1 MGLRLSS
8 RGSRRVNHAGGIL
21 ALGSESERR
30 NATIRLLAAR
40 NYGTMP
46 TVETGRCD
54 GERVRLYRWTD
65 APAGDLIGLGEGE
78 RVNLALLTGPTYP
91 ARFLPGEDVI
101 DLKPGEW
108 TVAPPTPPESD
119 EAEPLYLPPIYRL
132 PVATVDR
139 LLNKI
144 EPVFERGV
152 GHERLRASQT
162 RAREAGLLTDE
173 VADEIIERVTF
184 MLTPKADRVVPP
196 AVEAGRP
203 KVATDPPPR

>member
-1 MGLRLSS
+1 M
-8 RGSRRVNHAGGIL
+8 NPAGGIL
-21 ALGSESERR
+21 ALPTESERR

-65 APAGDLIGLGEGE
+65 APAGDLIGLSDERGVETE
-78 RVNLALLTGPTYP
+78 RVNLALLTGPTHP

-119 EAEPLYLPPIYRL
+119 EVEPLYLPPIYRL

-139 LLNKI
+139 LLAKI

-184 MLTPKADRVVPP
+184 MLTPKADRVAPP